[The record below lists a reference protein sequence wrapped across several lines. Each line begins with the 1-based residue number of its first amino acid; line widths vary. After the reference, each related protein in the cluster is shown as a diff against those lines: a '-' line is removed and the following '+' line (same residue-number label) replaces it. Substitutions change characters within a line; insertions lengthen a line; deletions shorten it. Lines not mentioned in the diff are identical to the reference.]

1 MSLTLSLHHLASLY
15 AFRIILHL
23 CCIHSCILEL
33 YQVFLGTKQ
42 LQDNLLEQATRTGP
56 ERHTRADF

>member
-42 LQDNLLEQATRTGP
+42 L
-56 ERHTRADF
+56 